1 MIGNIYLLGFMGSG
15 KSTIGAALAKALNR
29 PFADMDER
37 LVARFEKPIHEV
49 FADEG
54 EAAFR
59 KAESE
64 MLETLSEEGRLVV
77 ATGGGIVVDPKNRE
91 RMKASGR
98 TVYLKA
104 RLDTLGSRLSPEER
118 AERPLWSDPA
128 NLEKLFQSRLDLY
141 AKSDMSI
148 AVDELGPDEVVGAI
162 TEVLAPEVEVS
173 VRLDGKNCPVYCTL
187 DPENVVLQ
195 YKKERRV
202 FLLTDENV
210 AAHHLDRYR
219 AVLNDPV
226 VEIVPPGE
234 EIKSLKGAERIYEAM
249 LSNHIERGDLL
260 VAVGGGVITD
270 LGAFVASTYKRGMPF
285 VLVSTTFLGCV
296 DAAIGGKAAVNLPA
310 AKNVIGCFST
320 PDAVALDVR
329 SLLTNPDGQIADGL
343 IEAYKTGL
351 VASEDL
357 TEYIEREIDA
367 LRRKDLPAL
376 AKVTAMC
383 ARAKAAVVS
392 EDFRE
397 GAGRRIL
404 NFGHTYGHAVESWNH
419 YKISHGTGVAVGMI
433 VAAVMSRNRKLIS
446 ADLTDRI
453 VSTVREIIP
462 QEPAFPPMEEALE
475 LMRHDKK
482 IRGGKLV
489 FILLEGVGKPVIVN
503 DAAAV
508 EIRKAVTDSEEIIH
522 G

>member
-15 KSTIGAALAKALNR
+15 KTTVGAALAKALNR
-29 PFADMDER
+29 PFADMDKR
-37 LVARFEKPIHEV
+37 LVAWFGKPIHEV
-49 FADEG
+49 FADLG
-54 EAAFR
+54 EAVFR

-64 MLETLSEEGRLVV
+64 LLGTLSEKGRLVV

-98 TVYLKA
+98 TVYLEA

-118 AERPLWSDPA
+118 ADRPLWSDPA
-128 NLEKLFQSRLDLY
+128 NLEKLFKSRQDLY
-141 AKSDMSI
+141 AQSDMSI
-148 AVDELGPDEVVGAI
+148 AVDELGPDDVVAAI
-162 TEVLAPEVEVS
+162 IEVLVPKVEIS
-173 VRLDGKNCPVYCTL
+173 VQLDGKKCPVYCTL
-187 DPENVVLQ
+187 KPENAVLRH
-195 YKKERRV
+195 KKKRRV

-219 AVLNDPV
+219 AVLDDPV

-234 EIKSLKGAERIYEAM
+234 AIKSLKGAERIYEAM

-285 VLVSTTFLGCV
+285 ALVSTTFLGCV
-296 DAAIGGKAAVNLPA
+296 DAAIGGKAAVNLPE

-320 PDAVALDVR
+320 PEAVALDVR
-329 SLLTNPDGQIADGL
+329 SLLTNPGSQIADGL

-367 LRRKDLPAL
+367 LKQKDLPAL
-376 AKVTAMC
+376 AQVTAMC
-383 ARAKAAVVS
+383 AQAKANIVT

-433 VAAVMSRNRKLIS
+433 VAAVMSRNRELIS
-446 ADLTDRI
+446 AELTDWI
-453 VSTVREIIP
+453 VAAVRAIVP
-462 QEPAFPPMEEALE
+462 QKIAFPPIEEALE

-482 IRGGKLV
+482 IQGGKLV

-503 DAAAV
+503 DVAAE
-508 EIRKAVTDSEEIIH
+508 EIRKAVADSEEMIH